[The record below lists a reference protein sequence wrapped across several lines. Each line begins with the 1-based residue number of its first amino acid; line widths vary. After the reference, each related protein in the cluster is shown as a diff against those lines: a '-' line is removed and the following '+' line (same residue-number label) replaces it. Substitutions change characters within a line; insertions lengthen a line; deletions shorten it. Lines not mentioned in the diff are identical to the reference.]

1 MIALPLSQVKAVDSP
16 VFAEFPFCGIYVLP
30 LFARFCG
37 RRTGTRSLQLQFNWK
52 ERLTMQHQNAPPRA
66 NGHSI
71 DHGHGLHPVAS
82 VANGRG
88 TKDTTY
94 YTFVLGIDA

>member
-1 MIALPLSQVKAVDSP
+1 
-16 VFAEFPFCGIYVLP
+16 
-30 LFARFCG
+30 
-37 RRTGTRSLQLQFNWK
+37 
-52 ERLTMQHQNAPPRA
+52 MQHQNAPPRA

-88 TKDTTY
+88 TKNTTY